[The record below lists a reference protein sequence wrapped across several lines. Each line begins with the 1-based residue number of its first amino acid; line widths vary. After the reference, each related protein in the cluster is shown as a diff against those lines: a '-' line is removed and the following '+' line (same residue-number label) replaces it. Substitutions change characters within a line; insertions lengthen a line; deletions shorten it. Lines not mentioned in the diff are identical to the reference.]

1 VIPCNAFIRL
11 VEGLVKQRTNVLV
24 FAKHLTRLTA
34 SVLIVAMTAAAQSN
48 GDGAAMSDAIREL
61 QEQVR
66 ELRSAVTELRAE
78 ATQYRTET
86 ETLRREL
93 QAQKTQATA
102 EMPSPQSGV
111 TSNSPTAEM
120 EDSIQLL
127 NSKINDQYQTKIESA
142 SKYHMRLSG
151 IVLLNLFHNTGAF
164 NSADIPTWVLPPGNS
179 SPHSFGAT
187 LRQSQIGLE
196 AFGPS
201 IGGAKTSAEVTL
213 DFGAGFQESNDGVN
227 HGLVRL
233 RTASMHMDWKNT
245 SIVAGQDN
253 LFFSPESP
261 TSFASL
267 AIPSFAYAG
276 NLWGWTPQ
284 LRVEHRTNLSEGQS
298 LTFQA
303 GILDN
308 LTGEPPVLSYIR
320 VPQAGERSGQPAYA
334 TRVAWASN
342 LFGKPLTFG
351 AAGYYSRQDWGF
363 GNNVD
368 GWAGMSDWD
377 VPLPARLSLSGE
389 IYRGRA
395 IGGLGGGIARS
406 VIFNGNP
413 GPGVALRP
421 LNTVGG
427 WSQLK
432 FRANSRL
439 EFNGA
444 FGLDTAYAAD
454 VRAFLG
460 GQSYFASLLTQNR
473 GTLVNFIY
481 RPRSSLLFSGEYRH
495 LRTFEIDSTS
505 PTANQVNV
513 TMGVLF

>member
-1 VIPCNAFIRL
+1 
-11 VEGLVKQRTNVLV
+11 VKQRTKLPT
-24 FAKHLTRLTA
+24 KHLTK
-34 SVLIVAMTAAAQSN
+34 LIAGLLAFALPATAQSN
-48 GDGAAMSDAIREL
+48 GDSAAMSDAIREL
-61 QEQVR
+61 QEQVH

-78 ATQYRTET
+78 AMQYRTET

-93 QAQKTQATA
+93 QAQKTQVTD
-102 EMPSPQSGV
+102 ETNSSQPDV
-111 TSNSPTAEM
+111 TSSSRIAEM

-164 NSADIPTWVLPPGNS
+164 NSADIPTWVLPSNNFS
-179 SPHSFGAT
+179 SNSFGAT

-196 AFGPS
+196 AFGPT
-201 IGGAKTSAEVTL
+201 IAGAKTSAEVML

-227 HGLVRL
+227 HGLARL
-233 RTASMHMDWKNT
+233 RTASMHVDWKNT

-267 AIPSFAYAG
+267 AIPAFAYAG

-284 LRVEHRTNLSEGQS
+284 VRLEHRMNLSEGQS

-308 LTGEPPVLSYIR
+308 LTGEPPMLSYIR
-320 VPQAGERSGQPAYA
+320 FPQAGERSGQPAYA
-334 TRVAWASN
+334 TRVAWTRN
-342 LFGKPLTFG
+342 LFGKPLTIG
-351 AAGYYSRQDWGF
+351 SAGYYSRQDWGF

-368 GWAGMSDWD
+368 GWAGMGDWD
-377 VPLPARLSLSGE
+377 VPLTGRFSLSGE

-413 GPGVALRP
+413 APGVELRR

-427 WSQLK
+427 WTQLK

-444 FGLDTAYAAD
+444 FGLDNAFAAD
-454 VRAFLG
+454 VRAYLG
-460 GQSYFASLLTQNR
+460 GQSYFDSLLTQNR

-495 LRTFEIDSTS
+495 LRTFEVDAGS
-505 PTANQVNV
+505 PTADQINV
-513 TMGVLF
+513 MMGVLF